1 MTNSLV
7 IVSRSCANLG
17 VSGNVCL
24 TGDTAGVYLKGV
36 PGRLAF
42 ITSNSDRQEEDR
54 VVMMGA
60 GVLCVDVTC
69 FVFMNFPDVSLSFV
83 LYCLSSV

>member
-7 IVSRSCANLG
+7 IVLRSCANLG

-24 TGDTAGVYLKGV
+24 TGDTAGVCLKGV
-36 PGRLAF
+36 PGWLAF
-42 ITSNSDRQEEDR
+42 ITSNSDKREEDR

-60 GVLCVDVTC
+60 GVLCVDVAC
-69 FVFMNFPDVSLSFV
+69 FVFTNFPDASLSFV
-83 LYCLSSV
+83 LHCLSSV